1 MKIPTRY
8 ISLIFLLICVPVS
21 AWAIAYRPT
30 NDAVRFVAEEIRD
43 RTSKLENYDEINSQ
57 YRKMKT
63 IADAIQEANEE
74 ACARIPE
81 FHTADQWLESASDAA
96 LSFGLIVQAVT
107 TSGER
112 DEGEYKVLPVD
123 FNVSGSFSSVYK
135 LLQHLEKMAR
145 LSRVETLTLR
155 RLDDERVEARLV
167 IHLVFGKGGEK

>member
-1 MKIPTRY
+1 M
-8 ISLIFLLICVPVS
+8 
-21 AWAIAYRPT
+21 
-30 NDAVRFVAEEIRD
+30 
-43 RTSKLENYDEINSQ
+43 
-57 YRKMKT
+57 
-63 IADAIQEANEE
+63 
-74 ACARIPE
+74 
-81 FHTADQWLESASDAA
+81 
-96 LSFGLIVQAVT
+96 QAVT

-155 RLDDERVEARLV
+155 RLDDEKVEARFV